1 LIDFKIKLLTGLTA
15 TSFNYDIVLRN
26 KTNSGELAS
35 ASGSVTITKDTPQPP
50 NTAPTISFSGATAG
64 TGTIRTNSLNI
75 DVKVT
80 DPDTNTINLMYSL
93 NN

>member
-35 ASGSVTITKDTPQPP
+35 TSGSVTITKDTPSPT
-50 NTAPTISFSGATAG
+50 NTAPIIAF
-64 TGTIRTNSLNI
+64 TGTT
-75 DVKVT
+75 VGT
-80 DPDTNTINLMYSL
+80 
-93 NN
+93 